1 MRSSTVWTW
10 GVGVEARL
18 ELGNKV
24 TAYETHQ
31 CIHLCQADI
40 GSEILHLKIILS
52 RSSVTVIKWNQHLI
66 K

>member
-18 ELGNKV
+18 KLGNKV
-24 TAYETHQ
+24 TAYETQQH
-31 CIHLCQADI
+31 IHLCQADI
-40 GSEILHLKIILS
+40 GSEILHMKIMSS
-52 RSSVTVIKWNQHLI
+52 RSSVNVIKWNQNLF